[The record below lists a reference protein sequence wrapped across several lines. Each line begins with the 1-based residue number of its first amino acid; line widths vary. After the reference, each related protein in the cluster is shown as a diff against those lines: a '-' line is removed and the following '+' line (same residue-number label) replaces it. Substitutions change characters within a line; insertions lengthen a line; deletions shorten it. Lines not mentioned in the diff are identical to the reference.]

1 MPAGKTRKFQSQ
13 HFLATLRCLRPFHHR
28 LPYTFDWVICIMIY
42 KYSYI
47 QKILPL
53 QAKTIDCFQIATQ
66 TFIGICHET
75 NMQDNL
81 LYFRYVLPDHHEM
94 SRHRKFCCIGTL
106 GKYLMDSLS
115 RDCMSYTSYRNDIVT
130 LAGHLHSTSNYVVG
144 SFAGL
149 PPNFVHFPRVMC
161 YIWQIL
167 NFRIFIMQVCK
178 RIWIV
183 QPGFFV
189 YVGRYL

>member
-1 MPAGKTRKFQSQ
+1 MVTVRTMPAGKTRKFQSQ

-130 LAGHLHSTSNYVVG
+130 LAGHLHSTSNYRLAALQVG
-144 SFAGL
+144 LSFLYTFQRLCITFAVRDL
-149 PPNFVHFPRVMC
+149 HCFSRLWFSRLKIINTC
-161 YIWQIL
+161 
-167 NFRIFIMQVCK
+167 
-178 RIWIV
+178 
-183 QPGFFV
+183 
-189 YVGRYL
+189 